1 MELSRSQLF
10 ALEYIS
16 KYAENEK
23 REAKATINHI
33 LNMSNITD
41 EIFEEAV
48 ANLKSHARI
57 SFTLSS
63 RQTRF
68 EYEKYC

>member
-33 LNMSNITD
+33 LKMSNITD

-48 ANLKSHARI
+48 ANLKSHEDC
-57 SFTLSS
+57 FTLSS

-68 EYEKYC
+68 E

>member
-23 REAKATINHI
+23 YVLLVVMISPPKIATC
-33 LNMSNITD
+33 
-41 EIFEEAV
+41 
-48 ANLKSHARI
+48 KS
-57 SFTLSS
+57 
-63 RQTRF
+63 
-68 EYEKYC
+68 EYKVIVGG

>member
-33 LNMSNITD
+33 LNMCNITD
-41 EIFEEAV
+41 EY
-48 ANLKSHARI
+48 LKKLWL
-57 SFTLSS
+57 T
-63 RQTRF
+63 
-68 EYEKYC
+68 

>member
-23 REAKATINHI
+23 REHE
-33 LNMSNITD
+33 SN
-41 EIFEEAV
+41 
-48 ANLKSHARI
+48 N
-57 SFTLSS
+57 
-63 RQTRF
+63 
-68 EYEKYC
+68 